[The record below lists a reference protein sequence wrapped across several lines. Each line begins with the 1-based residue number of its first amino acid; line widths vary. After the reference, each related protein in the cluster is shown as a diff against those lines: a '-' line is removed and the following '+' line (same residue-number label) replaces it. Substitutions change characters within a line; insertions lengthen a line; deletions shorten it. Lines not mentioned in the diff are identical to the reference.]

1 MKASYDRKTDTL
13 SFILKE
19 GVTVAESDEGNP
31 GVILD
36 YDEREIWFQWRYWTL
51 PNA

>member
-19 GVTVAESDEGNP
+19 GVTVAESDEA
-31 GVILD
+31 ILGHPRLRRKGD
-36 YDEREIWFQWRYWTL
+36 LVSMEILTL